1 MDNGS
6 DLEGVEPQLRKQM
19 TLSLRMV
26 GCCVLVQSKALALLR
41 ELTVYVLG
49 TVLVVSAGNILY
61 VGKDPTGSQ
70 VLLRYC
76 TYGSDDCRLDIRS
89 LTPSIRLRLV
99 FENRT
104 LGCEVGLLNPERR
117 FFFFFFCFSFLFFS
131 FSCTCLQVSNLT
143 LYKLEGCNHER
154 VSFCSPLL

>member
-49 TVLVVSAGNILY
+49 TVLVVSAGNIL
-61 VGKDPTGSQ
+61 
-70 VLLRYC
+70 
-76 TYGSDDCRLDIRS
+76 
-89 LTPSIRLRLV
+89 
-99 FENRT
+99 
-104 LGCEVGLLNPERR
+104 
-117 FFFFFFCFSFLFFS
+117 
-131 FSCTCLQVSNLT
+131 
-143 LYKLEGCNHER
+143 
-154 VSFCSPLL
+154 